1 MHRWTWVPLAALH
14 ADTQSQ
20 TVRYWRVGAVLCY
33 SHTHQNWGHVHAAG
47 SPCLLPV
54 LTPVLASNFT
64 LWQNWCRL
72 CICKLSQL
80 IPHAISSSS
89 PTTCNFCPTHLL
101 RVVFWLVSQR
111 RYPALQE
118 FLSQISILQHGVQI
132 GKLCYQAPQPK
143 TGSCVAL
150 AIKGSWTW
158 DTLQFPGPPASF
170 FS

>member
-1 MHRWTWVPLAALH
+1 MDLSSPSCFMLTPSPKEGDVGILGQCFAL
-14 ADTQSQ
+14 SI
-20 TVRYWRVGAVLCY
+20 
-33 SHTHQNWGHVHAAG
+33 HTKTGIMYMLMDC
-47 SPCLLPV
+47 CLLPV
-54 LTPVLASNFT
+54 LTPILASNFT
-64 LWQNWCRL
+64 LWQTWCRL

-89 PTTCNFCPTHLL
+89 PTTYNFCPTHLL
-101 RVVFWLVSQR
+101 QVVFWLASQR

-143 TGSCVAL
+143 RGSCVAL
-150 AIKGSWTW
+150 AIEGSWRW
-158 DTLQFPGPPASF
+158 DTLQFPGPPASL